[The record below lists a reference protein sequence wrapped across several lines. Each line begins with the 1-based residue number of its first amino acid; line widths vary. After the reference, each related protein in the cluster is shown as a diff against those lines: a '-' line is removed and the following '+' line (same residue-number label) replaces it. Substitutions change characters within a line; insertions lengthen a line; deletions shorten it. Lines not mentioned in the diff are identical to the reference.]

1 MDSRFLMQVFQCKA
15 DERCIRNVCIPTG
28 AAMCCPETQVYD
40 EENDQCIPTPIC
52 ECDFVTQEC
61 VDEVCVDLGLFS
73 QIRYFIGCRS

>member
-1 MDSRFLMQVFQCKA
+1 MQVFQCKA

-73 QIRYFIGCRS
+73 QITYFIDCNL

>member
-1 MDSRFLMQVFQCKA
+1 MKGTDRYKTYCIKNNIDLFFQCKA
-15 DERCIRNVCIPTG
+15 DERCIQNVCIPTG

-61 VDEVCVDLGLFS
+61 VNEVCVDLG
-73 QIRYFIGCRS
+73 